1 MKDNQLFLLKMTFI
15 LLCLLLILYYSINYM
30 EHKENNKEK
39 FTNSIEDIA
48 DILYK
53 KKNQEKL
60 INPSLLKKEPKP
72 TSLNSSKG
80 INKETQESVTVH
92 LDKAVLG
99 EIVGIDF
106 DKVKE
111 HIASNY
117 KQVPLDAYQM
127 PSTDYCDLRNWIPK
141 KAVRSLC
148 PGCEPDKL

>member
-1 MKDNQLFLLKMTFI
+1 MKDNQLFLFKMTFI

-30 EHKENNKEK
+30 ENKENNKEN
-39 FTNSIEDIA
+39 FTDSIEDIA

-53 KKNQEKL
+53 KRNQEKL
-60 INPSLLKKEPKP
+60 INPSLLKKEPA
-72 TSLNSSKG
+72 SLNNSNS
-80 INKETQESVTVH
+80 INNGTQESVTVH

-141 KAVRSLC
+141 EAVRSLC